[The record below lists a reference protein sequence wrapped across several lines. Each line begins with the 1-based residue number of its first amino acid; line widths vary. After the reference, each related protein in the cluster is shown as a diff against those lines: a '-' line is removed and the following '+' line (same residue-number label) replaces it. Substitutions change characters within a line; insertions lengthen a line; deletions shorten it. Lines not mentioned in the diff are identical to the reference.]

1 MKIHPMRKLVFPLLL
16 VFISLAS
23 AAALTTVT
31 AVTLASYAKDDKS
44 SNTVAV
50 KEPLARL
57 DQSTASR

>member
-16 VFISLAS
+16 VFISLIS

-44 SNTVAV
+44 SNTVVV
-50 KEPLARL
+50 KEPLAKL